1 MAVNPFQQYQE
12 AGFAGVNLQSS
23 KNYRTGSGGQ
33 MGAGSLAGQGHR
45 SRPNMVAP
53 TVGNLR
59 EARAQGNMPQ
69 GNANIG
75 RANYGK
81 QGVQQEPKREGRQS
95 LFQGQSGG
103 IRSGGGGGLTAGG
116 DIKFDLSIG
125 KTDFR
130 GAQMQGARVGAA
142 GMGASASD
150 SNFGDI
156 DQSQTYSPR
165 LSAPGGRGG
174 ATRSSASTGSA
185 AGAGSAA
192 GKQRA
197 PRAPRTAEQ
206 KAARNERDRARR
218 AEAKSNPSPTMNNNS
233 RATSQSGNAPG
244 GRGGTIEG
252 VDMSGVKFGSPV
264 AQVGRSK
271 IGRDTFTDQRNSR
284 NITANTDQ
292 RKMPAPKAAPTA
304 ASPAPAPKNVSKA
317 ATKSN
322 PKAEAETKSKAK
334 ESAKKSVEKAVE
346 KGPSTA
352 AKGAVAKKKTK
363 KEEEEK

>member
-1 MAVNPFQQYQE
+1 MPINPFQQYQE
-12 AGFAGVNLQSS
+12 AGFGGVNLRAQQ
-23 KNYRTGSGGQ
+23 RGSGQ

-45 SRPNMVAP
+45 SNPNMVAP

-59 EARAQGNMPQ
+59 EARAQGSMPQ

-75 RANYGK
+75 RPNYGQ
-81 QGVQQEPKREGRQS
+81 QGVQQEPKAEGRRS

-156 DQSQTYSPR
+156 DQSQTYSPK

-174 ATRSSASTGSA
+174 ATRSSASTGAA
-185 AGAGSAA
+185 AGAAA

-284 NITANTDQ
+284 NVTANTDQ
-292 RKMPAPKAAPTA
+292 RKMPAPKAAPA
-304 ASPAPAPKNVSKA
+304 AATPAPAPKNVSKA
-317 ATKSN
+317 ATKSS
-322 PKAEAETKSKAK
+322 PKAEAESKSKAK

-352 AKGAVAKKKTK
+352 AKAKRATKAK